1 MFLRGEM
8 EREQVRCG
16 GLCGAVQMGSAIDQ
30 NAIAPTDQN
39 AIAPTD
45 HNASASVHMLA
56 HQRFCV
62 TKNRD
67 HEGDSDD
74 MYDETD
80 EEYEDANEDR
90 SASDH
95 DPDDDDDGEM
105 E

>member
-1 MFLRGEM
+1 M

-16 GLCGAVQMGSAIDQ
+16 GLCGAVQMGSAI
-30 NAIAPTDQN
+30 DQN

-80 EEYEDANEDR
+80 DEYEDAYEDR
-90 SASDH
+90 SASGD
-95 DPDDDDDGEM
+95 DPDPLRGSR
-105 E
+105 